1 MQEIKETIGQRLKRI
16 RLSRQISLDKAA
28 DATHIRPHY
37 LQALEEDN
45 YSAMS
50 STAQGRGFLR
60 LYADFLGLDLEAAM
74 SELRHA
80 EKTDATPAPESAT
93 PPPAPVS
100 TPQAP
105 PASPADEKPVR
116 RPFWAR
122 LLRKEVPASPALE
135 TDSASEAASP
145 VDETPAILPAP
156 ELVIISEPARVKKP
170 SATSSAKGKTAKVP
184 AKTDKPKSKPK
195 SNAKKS
201 AKTSDKKKA
210 SPKRQSL
217 KKRR

>member
-1 MQEIKETIGQRLKRI
+1 MQEFKATIGQRLKQI

-50 STAQGRGFLR
+50 SAAQGRGFLQ

-80 EKTDATPAPESAT
+80 EKTDATPAPESVT

-100 TPQAP
+100 APQTP
-105 PASPADEKPVR
+105 PASSTDERLPAVR
-116 RPFWAR
+116 FGRVSCERKFPHLPLSKRFLLSRLR
-122 LLRKEVPASPALE
+122 LLWMKRPPFSL
-135 TDSASEAASP
+135 
-145 VDETPAILPAP
+145 
-156 ELVIISEPARVKKP
+156 RP
-170 SATSSAKGKTAKVP
+170 S
-184 AKTDKPKSKPK
+184 
-195 SNAKKS
+195 
-201 AKTSDKKKA
+201 
-210 SPKRQSL
+210 R
-217 KKRR
+217 